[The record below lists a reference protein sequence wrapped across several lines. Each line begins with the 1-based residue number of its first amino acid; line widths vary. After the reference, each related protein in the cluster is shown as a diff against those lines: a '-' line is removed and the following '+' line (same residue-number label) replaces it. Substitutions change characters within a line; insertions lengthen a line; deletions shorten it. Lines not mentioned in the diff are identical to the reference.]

1 MANSFHLFP
10 SLPPEIRLRVWEGAV
25 VDRRASQGPMTC
37 APHRN
42 DCNQVDLSW
51 QHGAKSTSEQD
62 SSLWVTCRESR
73 HVMKQMMK
81 KLNRD
86 QNAPSGGAGL
96 SSAGGQSQRT
106 GGFASA
112 STGISTDDRSEKR
125 RFTFVPD
132 RDLFVFCP
140 RNLLCYSLSFR
151 LRLEDIDCVRPGE
164 RSSMDC
170 INKFA
175 FEIGTHW
182 RTKHDKAR
190 ITHIC
195 QRMAWGREKA
205 RIFYFIDY
213 RLRHR
218 KGSIAD
224 RQTTTAFQAVAGR
237 FFEVKNDGS
246 WGYSAEDS
254 SEENH
259 ESIFDFVTRL
269 RRMAEAV
276 YGDEWSEDVSQK
288 SFRVLAYEPDRKD
301 EPCATEKPSLPAA
314 ALAHVNE

>member
-1 MANSFHLFP
+1 
-10 SLPPEIRLRVWEGAV
+10 
-25 VDRRASQGPMTC
+25 
-37 APHRN
+37 
-42 DCNQVDLSW
+42 
-51 QHGAKSTSEQD
+51 
-62 SSLWVTCRESR
+62 
-73 HVMKQMMK
+73 
-81 KLNRD
+81 
-86 QNAPSGGAGL
+86 
-96 SSAGGQSQRT
+96 
-106 GGFASA
+106 
-112 STGISTDDRSEKR
+112 
-125 RFTFVPD
+125 
-132 RDLFVFCP
+132 
-140 RNLLCYSLSFR
+140 
-151 LRLEDIDCVRPGE
+151 
-164 RSSMDC
+164 MDC

-195 QRMAWGREKA
+195 QP
-205 RIFYFIDY
+205 
-213 RLRHR
+213 
-218 KGSIAD
+218 
-224 RQTTTAFQAVAGR
+224 FQAVAGR

-254 SEENH
+254 SDENH